1 MSHLVPTQITDKN
14 GKLTTVRKRADTGS
28 TAKTAALSGVK
39 PSLGGAAPEK
49 KETAADKKRAEADAK
64 VKRLLGE
71 LEMGVE
77 ELMTSEGWQNHLDV
91 MSRFHNY
98 SFNNQWLIA
107 HQMPGASK
115 VSSFKNWQE
124 MGRQVN
130 KGEKALSVLAPMMIT
145 LRDKDGNPVLDDKG
159 KERKIPRGYRAIPV
173 FDISQTSGENLP
185 EDPTRKLDG
194 DAPFGMRTDLEKFIG
209 EAGYSVKFESGATN
223 GVRGTEVIIDSSQS
237 EAEQARSMAYELG
250 RISLGHFDKESESGK
265 KSEADKAVEAESFAY
280 VVSRAKGLN
289 SAGGYSFGQVST
301 WAAKSGDDENEAAK
315 RVRSHG
321 KAVTTA
327 VHDFLSKK
335 WPNTDS

>member
-1 MSHLVPTQITDKN
+1 MSLVPTKVTDKN
-14 GKLTTVRKRADTGS
+14 GKLTTVHKKADTGS
-28 TAKTAALSGVK
+28 AAKNTALAGVK
-39 PSLGGAAPEK
+39 PSLGAAPAK

-64 VKRLLGE
+64 VKRLMSE

-77 ELMTSEGWQNHLDV
+77 ELMTSEGWQKHLDS
-91 MSRFHNY
+91 MSKFHNY
-98 SFNNQWLIA
+98 SFNNQWLIS
-107 HQMPGASK
+107 HQMPGATK

-124 MGRQVN
+124 LGRQVN
-130 KGEKALSVLAPMMIT
+130 KGEKALSVLAPIMLT
-145 LRDKDGNPVLDDKG
+145 LRDANGNPIIDDNG

-173 FDISQTSGENLP
+173 FDISQTSGEPLP

-194 DAPFGMRTDLEKFIG
+194 DAPYGMRTDLEKFIG
-209 EAGYSVKFESGATN
+209 DAGYTVKFEAGASN
-223 GVRGTEVIIDSSQS
+223 GVSGTEVIIDSSQS

-250 RISLGHFDKESESGK
+250 RISLGHFDSESESGK
-265 KSEADKAVEAESFAY
+265 KSDADKAVEAESFAY

-301 WAAKSGDDENEAAK
+301 WAAKSGDDQDEATK

-321 KAVTTA
+321 RAVTNA
-327 VHDFLSKK
+327 VKGLLGKK